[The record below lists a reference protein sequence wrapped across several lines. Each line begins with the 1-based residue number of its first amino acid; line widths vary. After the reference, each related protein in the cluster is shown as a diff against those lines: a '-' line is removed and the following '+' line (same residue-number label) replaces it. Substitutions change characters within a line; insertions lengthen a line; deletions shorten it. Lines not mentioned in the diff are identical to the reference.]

1 MNERYKSVFD
11 IIGPIMIGP
20 SSSHTAGTVQIGRM
34 ARAVFGGT
42 PAELTVHY
50 YESFAHTHAGHGTDY
65 AIVAG
70 VMGMAT
76 DDRRVPMATRM
87 ARTSGMKVSFI
98 EENVPSPVGHPNT
111 ARLLLAN
118 QDHSLNVEVTGC
130 SIGGGTIEIRHLR
143 FNDVEFDL
151 PGQLP
156 VIIFRDTRQNSRLHT
171 SLMRLIDKLAPFTS
185 QQTARGKRATVYAF
199 TLKNRL
205 TPKVM
210 ERLKLVVPDLIFMQ
224 PED

>member
-34 ARAVFGGT
+34 ARALFGGT

-70 VMGMAT
+70 VMGMST

-87 ARTSGMKVSFI
+87 ARTSGMKIDFI
-98 EENVPSPVGHPNT
+98 EESVPSPVGHPNT
-111 ARLLLAN
+111 ARLLLSN
-118 QDHSLNVEVTGC
+118 SDHSLNVEVTGC

-143 FNDVEFDL
+143 FNDVAFDL

-156 VIIFRDTRQNSRLHT
+156 VIVFRDTRKNSHLHT
-171 SLMRLIDKLAPFTS
+171 SLMRLIDKVAPFTS
-185 QQTARGKRATVYAF
+185 QQTERGERATVYAF
-199 TLKNRL
+199 TLKNKL
-205 TPKVM
+205 TQKAR
-210 ERLKLVVPDLIFMQ
+210 ELLKRVVPDLIFMQ
-224 PED
+224 PGD

>member
-70 VMGMAT
+70 VMGRAT

-87 ARTSGMKVSFI
+87 ARTSGMKVGFI
-98 EENVPSPVGHPNT
+98 EEIIPSPVGHPNT
-111 ARLLLAN
+111 ARLLLSNA
-118 QDHSLNVEVTGC
+118 DHSLNVEVTGC
-130 SIGGGTIEIRHLR
+130 SIGGGTIEIRQVR
-143 FNDVEFDL
+143 FNDVSFDL

-156 VIIFRDTRQNSRLHT
+156 VIIFRDTRKNTKLHT
-171 SLMRLIDKLAPFTS
+171 ILMRLIDKLAPFTS
-185 QQTARGKRATVYAF
+185 QQMARGKRATIYAF
-199 TLKNRL
+199 TLKNKL

-210 ERLKLVVPDLIFMQ
+210 KRLKLVVPDLIFMQ
-224 PED
+224 PGD

>member
-98 EENVPSPVGHPNT
+98 EENIPSPVGHPNT
-111 ARLLLAN
+111 ARLLLSN

-156 VIIFRDTRQNSRLHT
+156 VIIFRDTRRNSRLHT

-185 QQTARGKRATVYAF
+185 QQTARGQRATVYAF

>member
-50 YESFAHTHAGHGTDY
+50 YESFAHTHEGHGTDY

-98 EENVPSPVGHPNT
+98 EENIPSPVGHPNT

-171 SLMRLIDKLAPFTS
+171 SLMSLIDKLAPFTS